1 MSVDPAAIAFYFTPA
16 ASISGISPCGRG
28 LINDTFLVAR
38 REDEPFILQ
47 RLNPAVFPDPEAIS
61 HNLRVVCAHLAARH
75 AQAAPKEKWQTSR
88 ILPTLAGADFHRDPQ
103 GCCWRAQN
111 FINETVTHQQVTSEA
126 VAEQA
131 GLALGRFQRLL
142 HDLNPA
148 RLRDLLPTFHVTPH
162 YLARY
167 DALAGAGQPPE
178 TPENRFCRRF
188 IAERRAG
195 AAILEQARARG
206 ILPER
211 VIHGD
216 PKISNILFD
225 RENGEAVAMI
235 DLDTVKPGLTQYDVG
250 DCLRSCCNRAA
261 EEVAEPE
268 AASFDLDLGRAVLRG
283 YLSEMRPLLTY
294 CDFAYFYEAAHLIS
308 FELGLRFFTAYLAQS
323 DEFKP
328 EGPEHNLRRAL
339 AQFRLTASIEA
350 QERRIREIIRELS

>member
-1 MSVDPAAIAFYFTPA
+1 MSVDPASIAAYFTPA
-16 ASISGISPCGRG
+16 ASIGAINPIGQG
-28 LINDTFLVAR
+28 LINDTFLVSR
-38 REDEPFILQ
+38 RDAEPFILQ
-47 RLNPAVFPDPEAIS
+47 RLNPATFPDPEAIS
-61 HNLRVVCAHLAARH
+61 HNLRTVCTHLAA
-75 AQAAPKEKWQTSR
+75 SR
-88 ILPTLAGADFHRDPQ
+88 AYADPGGRRQISQPLPTLSGDDFHRDPQ
-103 GCCWRAQN
+103 SACWRAQS
-111 FINETVTHQQVTSEA
+111 FIKDTVTHQQVTSEA
-126 VAEQA
+126 MAEQA

-148 RLRDLLPTFHVTPH
+148 RLRDPLPTFHVTPH

-167 DALAGAGQPPE
+167 DALAKTEPGPE
-178 TPENRFCRRF
+178 TAESRFCRRF
-188 IAERRAG
+188 IEERRAG
-195 AAILEQARARG
+195 AGMLEQARARG

-225 RENGEAVAMI
+225 RQSGKAVAMI

-261 EEVAEPE
+261 EEVATPE
-268 AASFDLDLGRAVLRG
+268 AAVFDLDLCRAVLRG
-283 YLSEMRPLLTY
+283 YFSEMRPLLTY

-308 FELGLRFFTAYLAQS
+308 FELGLRFFSAYLARS

-328 EGPEHNLRRAL
+328 ESPEHNLRRAL

-350 QERRIREIIRELS
+350 RERQIRQIIRELS